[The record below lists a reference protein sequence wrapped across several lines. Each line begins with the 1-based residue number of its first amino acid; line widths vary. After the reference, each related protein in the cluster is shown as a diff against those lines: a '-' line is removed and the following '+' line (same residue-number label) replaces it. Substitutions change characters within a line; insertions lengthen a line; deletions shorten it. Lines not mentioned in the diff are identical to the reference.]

1 MEFSHELAYDAD
13 LEAVAAM
20 LADPAFRERVCAE
33 LHVLRH
39 EVSIDGAGAGMAV
52 VIDQTQR
59 AGGIPGFAKK
69 FVGDEIR
76 ILQRE
81 GWHDATTADLHIEVP
96 GKPGTMEGRIT
107 LVGKGARTVETVT
120 GEVKVRVPLVGGKLE
135 ALVGDLLASAYD
147 AEQRVGRAWLAG
159 DR

>member
-1 MEFSHELAYDAD
+1 MEFSHELSYDAD

-20 LADPAFRERVCAE
+20 LADPAFREKVCAE

-39 EVSIDGAGAGMAV
+39 EVSVDGTGAGMAV

-59 AGGIPGFAKK
+59 AKGIPGFAKK
-69 FVGDEIR
+69 FVGEEIR
-76 ILQRE
+76 IVQRE
-81 GWHDATTADLHIEVP
+81 TWHDATSADLRIEVP
-96 GKPGTMEGRIT
+96 GKPGTMGGRIT
-107 LVGKGARTVETVT
+107 LTGDGMRTVERVT
-120 GEVKVRVPLVGGKLE
+120 GEVQVKVPLLGGKLE
-135 ALVGDLLASAYD
+135 GLVGDLLASAYD